1 MFWRAGSPK
10 PPNGRMVQRLDLFDV
25 AIAGGGPAGA
35 VAAILLARAGFRVGI
50 ATLPAARERIEGLS
64 PRVAGILRAHG
75 IALAGVAPPSQ
86 RQAHWSDHR
95 GDQNVE
101 HIVRRALFDK
111 GLLEQAHREGI
122 RVFEGAIAAV
132 QPETGMIR
140 LADGRELRAGL
151 LFEARG
157 RRAPRVARPGARHG
171 GWTGPDTISVA
182 GFVNRSDGNGPGSVI
197 EARPEGWTWQ
207 ARLAEGRDWMQVVG
221 EASVFANL
229 RGAQARITRLWQHVL
244 GTEAAGIAVPDLPIV
259 SAAAPRLNAPA
270 LDPRCPRLGDAAV
283 ALDPLSGHGLFW
295 AISSALMA
303 PPLARAIFGGKTEL
317 ARAFYRDR
325 VVETFWRQARIG
337 RDFYAGSG
345 QTGGFWRAR
354 QLWPDTEPAHPAI
367 TTPRLEPRVLLRD
380 GELSRGEVLITN
392 ADPGGAAF
400 VLGQEIAPVLRAIR
414 GRPLPAAADFHK
426 RYLPRCPAHVAE
438 RVHSWLIARGLGDG
452 PTIRIQTFDEEK
464 STCENKQAV

>member
-1 MFWRAGSPK
+1 MTG
-10 PPNGRMVQRLDLFDV
+10 PPNGRMAQGLDLFDI

-50 ATLPAARERIEGLS
+50 ATLPASRERIEGLS
-64 PRVAGILRAHG
+64 PRVAAILRAHR
-75 IALAGVAPPSQ
+75 IALDGVAPPSQ
-86 RQAHWSDHR
+86 RRAIWGDLR

-101 HIVRRALFDK
+101 HVVRRARFDN
-111 GLLEQAHREGI
+111 GLLAQARREGV
-122 RVFEGAIAAV
+122 RLFEGAIASV
-132 QPETGMIR
+132 LPETGMIR

-157 RRAPRVARPGARHG
+157 RRAPRLPRSGTRRG
-171 GWTGPDTISVA
+171 GWTGPDTISMA
-182 GFVNRSDGNGPGSVI
+182 GFVTRPDGHDPGSVI

-207 ARLAEGRDWMQVVG
+207 ARLADGRDWMQVVG
-221 EASVFANL
+221 DASALANL
-229 RGAQARITRLWQHVL
+229 RGAQARVSRLWQHVL
-244 GTEAAGIAVPDLPIV
+244 GAGAPGSPGIAPPARPVV
-259 SAAAPRLNAPA
+259 SAAASRLNAPV
-270 LDPRCPRLGDAAV
+270 LDLRCPRLGDAAV

-303 PPLARAIFGGKTEL
+303 LPLARAIFGGKTDL

-337 RDFYAGSG
+337 RDFYATSG

-354 QLWPDTEPAHPAI
+354 RLWPDTEPAHPALA
-367 TTPRLEPRVLLRD
+367 TPRLEPRVLLRN
-380 GELSRGEVLITN
+380 GELGRGEVLVTS

-400 VLGQEIAPVLRAIR
+400 VMGQEIAPVLRAIR
-414 GRPLPAAADFHK
+414 GRPLPAAAVFHQ
-426 RYLPRCPAHVAE
+426 RYLPQSPADVAE
-438 RVHSWLIARGLGDG
+438 RVHGWLIDRGLGQG
-452 PTIRIQTFDEEK
+452 PTIRFRTFDEEK